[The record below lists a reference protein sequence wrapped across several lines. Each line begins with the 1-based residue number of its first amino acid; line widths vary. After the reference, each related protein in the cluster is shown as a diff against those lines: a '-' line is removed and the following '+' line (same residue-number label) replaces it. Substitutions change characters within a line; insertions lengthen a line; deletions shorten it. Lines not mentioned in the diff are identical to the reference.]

1 MVVQFLRR
9 ISTGRLVALCVAA
22 LAVVIGGAAIALAA
36 TSGGP
41 VPPKKPLANAVHDAI
56 TAPELQGVSA
66 RISFK
71 NNLLSGVDVRGSNP
85 ILSGAAGRLWAT
97 NDGHFRLE
105 LQSSGG
111 GGDAQIV
118 SDGKSFWAY
127 DGSSN
132 TVYRGSVPQD
142 RHQHGTKANRTPPT
156 ISQIQQ
162 RIDKVMQHATVTGPT
177 PGNTAG
183 QPSYTVKTSP
193 KRNGGLLGALA
204 FAWDAN
210 NGAPLRGAI
219 YAKGSSTP
227 VIELKATNISFGPV
241 DASVFKVSPPAGAK
255 PQAIGRNGA
264 RSKQHRKPVRGLAN
278 VQKQVSFR
286 VAAPATLA
294 GRQRSTVESLG
305 KDGAVV
311 TYGKGLDGI
320 AVIERSGSAS
330 SQNNGPLG
338 HAQLPTVSVNGTS
351 AQELSTPLGTVIRFR
366 RGDVTYVVLGS
377 LPSAAVESAA
387 RGL

>member
-1 MVVQFLRR
+1 MRFLRR
-9 ISTGRLVALCVAA
+9 ISTARLLALCAAA
-22 LAVVIGGAAIALAA
+22 LVVIVGGTALALAA

-56 TAPELQGVSA
+56 TAPELQGVTA

-71 NNLLSGVDVRGSNP
+71 NNLLSGVDLRGSNP
-85 ILSGAAGRLWAT
+85 ILAGADGRLWAT
-97 NDGHFRLE
+97 KDGHFRLE

-118 SDGKSFWAY
+118 SDGKSFWVY

-142 RHQHGTKANRTPPT
+142 RRHQRAQEKTPT

-162 RIDKVMQHATVTGPT
+162 HINQVMRHASITGPT

-183 QPSYTVKTSP
+183 QPSYTVKASP
-193 KRNGGLLGALA
+193 KKNGGLLGALA

-227 VIELKATNISFGPV
+227 VLELKATDISFGPV
-241 DASVFKVSPPAGAK
+241 DASVFNVSPPAGAK
-255 PQAIGRNGA
+255 SQTLGQNGSA
-264 RSKQHRKPVRGLAN
+264 GKRPAAGLAR
-278 VQKQVSFR
+278 VKRQAGFP
-286 VAAPATLA
+286 VAAPDSLA
-294 GRQRSTVESLG
+294 GRHRTSVESHG
-305 KDGAVV
+305 KNSAVV
-311 TYGKGLDGI
+311 TYGEGLNGI
-320 AVIERSGSAS
+320 AVIQKSGPTS
-330 SQNNGPLG
+330 SEGPLG
-338 HAQLPTVSVNGTS
+338 RTQLPSVSINGTS
-351 AQELSTPLGTVIRFR
+351 GQELSTPLGTVIRFR
-366 RGDVTYVVLGS
+366 RGNVTYVVLGS
-377 LPSAAVESAA
+377 LPHAVVESAA